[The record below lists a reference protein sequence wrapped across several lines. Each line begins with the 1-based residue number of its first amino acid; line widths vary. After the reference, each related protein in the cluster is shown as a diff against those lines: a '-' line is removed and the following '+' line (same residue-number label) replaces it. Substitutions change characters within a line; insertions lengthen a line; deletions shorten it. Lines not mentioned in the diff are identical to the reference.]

1 MSERFIVFG
10 AGGHAKVIV
19 ESLRAAR
26 PGGEITV
33 LDDDPGAT
41 SRTLLGL
48 PIAGTRAWLAA
59 NWPEAPVVPAIGR
72 NALRAEFLRWLA
84 AVGRNP
90 ATIVDPGARLSPSAT
105 VGPGAFL
112 APSATVNAETVLA
125 EGTIVNTG
133 ATIDHDCRIGRAAHI
148 APGAHLCGGVEV
160 GEEALIGAGAVVIP
174 GIRIGRGAVIG
185 AGAAVTRDVADGAR
199 VGGVPARPLSR

>member
-26 PGGEITV
+26 RGCEIAL
-33 LDDDPGAT
+33 LDDDPAAG
-41 SRTLLGL
+41 SRTVLGL
-48 PIAGTRAWLAA
+48 PIIGTREWLSV
-59 NWPEAPVVPAIGR
+59 NWLDAPVVPAIGR
-72 NALRAEFLRWLA
+72 NALRAEFLHWLA
-84 AVGRNP
+84 GTGRAP
-90 ATIVDPGARLSPSAT
+90 ATVVDPGARLSPSAS
-105 VGPGAFL
+105 VLPGSFI
-112 APSATVNAETVLA
+112 APAATVNAETVLA
-125 EGTIVNTG
+125 EGSIVNTG
-133 ATIDHDCRIGRAAHI
+133 ATVDHDCRIGRAAHI

-160 GEEALIGAGAVVIP
+160 GEETLVGAGAVVIP
-174 GIRIGRGAVIG
+174 GIRIGRAAVVG